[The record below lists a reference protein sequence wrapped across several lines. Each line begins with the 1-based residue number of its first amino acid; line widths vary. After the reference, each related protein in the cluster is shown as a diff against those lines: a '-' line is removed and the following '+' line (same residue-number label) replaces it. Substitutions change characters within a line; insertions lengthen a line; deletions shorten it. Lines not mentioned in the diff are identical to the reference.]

1 MGIMKNPYKVVQ
13 IGAREDGTKIY
24 GVEYKDY
31 PHVGIPD
38 SWGTKAHA
46 TAYMAALLGM
56 SVDEM
61 RRAKV

>member
-1 MGIMKNPYKVVQ
+1 MKNPYHVVQ
-13 IGAREDGTKIY
+13 IGTREDGVKIY

-46 TAYMAALLGM
+46 LKYMAALLGM
-56 SVDEM
+56 SYEQYQICQE
-61 RRAKV
+61 RLK